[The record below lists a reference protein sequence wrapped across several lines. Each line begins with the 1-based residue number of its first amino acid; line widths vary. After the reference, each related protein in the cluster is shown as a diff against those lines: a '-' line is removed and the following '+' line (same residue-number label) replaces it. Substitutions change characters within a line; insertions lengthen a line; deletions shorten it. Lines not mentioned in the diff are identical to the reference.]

1 MKRKQLIHTA
11 KDLFFKY
18 GIKRV
23 TVEEICEEAHVSKM
37 TFYKH
42 FRNKNELV
50 KTMIMDITGEA
61 MEKYRRI
68 MEKDIPFEEK
78 VRQTVLLK
86 YEGTDQMSQ
95 EFLQDYLPQAEPEL
109 MEFVQN
115 RAHEVMNQVVK
126 DYAEAQKRGDI
137 RKDIRI
143 EFILWFLNKM
153 VDLMGDPELEKL
165 YDNPRDMIMDVV
177 NFFFYGI
184 MPRKRVPETD
194 NEKTEQA

>member
-95 EFLQDYLPQAEPEL
+95 EFLQDYLPRAEPEL

-165 YDNPRDMIMDVV
+165 YDNPRDMIMDMV

-184 MPRKRVPETD
+184 MPRKWVPGTD
-194 NEKTEQA
+194 NEKREQA